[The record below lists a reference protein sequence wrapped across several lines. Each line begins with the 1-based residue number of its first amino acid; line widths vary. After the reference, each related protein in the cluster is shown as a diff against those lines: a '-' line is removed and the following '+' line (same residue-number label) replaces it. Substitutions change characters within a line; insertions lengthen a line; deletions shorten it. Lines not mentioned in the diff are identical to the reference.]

1 MVKYHIITERYIIND
16 NDYLNNTIMNANPN
30 INIITSS
37 SIHNN
42 IIKINSIPNKKGENN
57 INLNK
62 FFFLN
67 KTPLKI
73 NMKGNVKPKKEFET
87 FSTDNDETYFN
98 EDDDEYD
105 NYKYNNKNKDNKIII
120 KYGRNDN
127 SNINS
132 NINSNSY
139 HNKIFSIFF
148 SKANNLK
155 SKSHYSLCRIKSN
168 NNKHNNHKMMTIR
181 QGEKRQNEKIISNIT
196 NGSNSLF

>member
-30 INIITSS
+30 INIITNI

-73 NMKGNVKPKKEFET
+73 NMKGNV
-87 FSTDNDETYFN
+87 
-98 EDDDEYD
+98 
-105 NYKYNNKNKDNKIII
+105 
-120 KYGRNDN
+120 
-127 SNINS
+127 
-132 NINSNSY
+132 
-139 HNKIFSIFF
+139 
-148 SKANNLK
+148 
-155 SKSHYSLCRIKSN
+155 
-168 NNKHNNHKMMTIR
+168 
-181 QGEKRQNEKIISNIT
+181 
-196 NGSNSLF
+196 